1 MFSCQVHLNPHHG
14 GGDRPTGDGGSL
26 GPEERASTPGALPA
40 DPSASLPEATT
51 YPRVLRLRRATCVWE
66 GEQGVGIQLW
76 RPFIRG
82 LVLPVFTRGTHRQ
95 EGEQRGLAGPS
106 PRCCPSI
113 RPGEFGPFQCS
124 IFPPCYFR
132 RTRRIHTSG
141 CSSGLLRSFAFVL
154 LWKLLHVF
162 ATERGVRCPG
172 AECTCNGS
180 SG

>member
-26 GPEERASTPGALPA
+26 GPEERASTLGALPA

-66 GEQGVGIQLW
+66 GEQGAGIQLW

-106 PRCCPSI
+106 PPCCPSI
-113 RPGEFGPFQCS
+113 RPGELGRFSVTFSLLVTLGGRAEYTPAVVAVAC
-124 IFPPCYFR
+124 C
-132 RTRRIHTSG
+132 
-141 CSSGLLRSFAFVL
+141 GLLLSFFFGS
-154 LWKLLHVF
+154 LLHVF
-162 ATERGVRCPG
+162 ATERGMHCPG